1 MKMKMK
7 KEAKILG
14 KPSAAAMKKLGV
26 KPFDLAEYLDNPETV
41 AAYVSQVLADGDV
54 EEVKRAIG
62 YVAKARGMTQVAK
75 DAGIGRVALYKALSP
90 GTQMRADTMLN
101 VMRAVGME
109 LRAVAA

>member
-1 MKMKMK
+1 MK
-7 KEAKILG
+7 KEVKVIG
-14 KPSAAAMKKLGV
+14 KPSAAAIKKLGV
-26 KPFDLAEYLDNPETV
+26 KPFELAEYLDSPGTV
-41 AAYVSQVLADGDV
+41 AAYISQVLADGDV

-109 LRAVAA
+109 LRVVAT

>member
-1 MKMKMK
+1 MK

-14 KPSAAAMKKLGV
+14 KPSAVAMKKQRI
-26 KPFDLAEYLDNPETV
+26 KPCDLAEYLDSPRII

-62 YVAKARGMTQVAK
+62 YVAKAKGMTQVAK

-101 VMRAVGME
+101 MMRAVGLE